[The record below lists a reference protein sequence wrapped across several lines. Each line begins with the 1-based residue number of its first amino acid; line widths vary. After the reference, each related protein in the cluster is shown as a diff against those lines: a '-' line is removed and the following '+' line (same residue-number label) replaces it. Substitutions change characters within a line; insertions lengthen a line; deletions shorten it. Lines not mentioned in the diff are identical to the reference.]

1 MIRVSFRITE
11 FRALCERFCANA
23 HLFHGVYSSRP
34 CTSTRYSSGGPDDIR
49 LLKSL
54 KKRKMIILVFKE
66 KETFVRTET
75 AINLGGLITPSNA
88 KKSRTPIYLPTIEFP
103 YLSCQGN
110 SYEEP
115 IMVSFVIVEP
125 GKAHITGAG
134 KSGFVLDDED
144 DRHVNDAFPVYALTD
159 ADTHRSRK
167 SYGGDMRDRRSHRH
181 VYFILM
187 KI

>member
-1 MIRVSFRITE
+1 
-11 FRALCERFCANA
+11 
-23 HLFHGVYSSRP
+23 
-34 CTSTRYSSGGPDDIR
+34 
-49 LLKSL
+49 
-54 KKRKMIILVFKE
+54 MIILVFKE

-134 KSGFVLDDED
+134 KSG
-144 DRHVNDAFPVYALTD
+144 T
-159 ADTHRSRK
+159 RK
-167 SYGGDMRDRRSHRH
+167 MR
-181 VYFILM
+181 
-187 KI
+187 